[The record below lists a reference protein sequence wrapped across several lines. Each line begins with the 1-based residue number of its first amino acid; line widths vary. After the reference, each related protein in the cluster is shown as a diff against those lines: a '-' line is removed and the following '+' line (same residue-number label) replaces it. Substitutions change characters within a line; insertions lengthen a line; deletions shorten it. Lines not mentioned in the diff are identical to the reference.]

1 MKNKTW
7 IILLAAALALCLGL
21 SAFLLFPG
29 EKARRA
35 VIRSD
40 GKVIA
45 TVDLHVDQEMTVKSE
60 KGTNVVTVR
69 DGKVAVTSA
78 DCPDHY
84 CMHRGFCDGGTPIVC
99 LPNKLVIEFLGDQE
113 IDGAVG

>member
-7 IILLAAALALCLGL
+7 IILLAAVLALCLGL
-21 SAFLLFPG
+21 SVFLLIPG
-29 EKARRA
+29 GKAQRA
-35 VIRSD
+35 VIRSE

-45 TVDLHVDQEMTVKSE
+45 TVELNVDRELTVKGE
-60 KGTNVVTVR
+60 NGTNVVTVR
-69 DGKVAVTSA
+69 DGKIAVTDA

-99 LPNKLVIEFLGDQE
+99 LPNKLVIEFLGEQE